1 MRETERERA
10 FILVPT
16 LFGCALKTE
25 TVVDVKQG
33 HDLLGTQGIMLIR
46 FLFSFFILQNFV
58 HHRIM
63 S

>member
-1 MRETERERA
+1 MRETETERA

-25 TVVDVKQG
+25 TVIDVKQG

-46 FLFSFFILQNFV
+46 FLFSFFIL
-58 HHRIM
+58 
-63 S
+63 